1 MSIPNGKN
9 VYGYADAYAKLANF
23 GQQHLLKYYDELDEA
38 QRAALLNQIEQ
49 IDFSVVSTNK
59 QPENAA
65 ESLRSVLRSLRKYAL
80 AEMNSLM
87 RAWRSCVRGMSA
99 RCCLRAAWAHGS
111 VRMLRRVRSISESS
125 VNFIFLSAL

>member
-9 VYGYADAYAKLANF
+9 VYGYAEAYAKLASF

-59 QPENAA
+59 QPEKRGRITPIGVTELTERCLFSSNRVCRDRNSASSFFA
-65 ESLRSVLRSLRKYAL
+65 VPVPWAL
-80 AEMNSLM
+80 M
-87 RAWRSCVRGMSA
+87 
-99 RCCLRAAWAHGS
+99 
-111 VRMLRRVRSISESS
+111 
-125 VNFIFLSAL
+125 